1 MRYNWQ
7 QEDWPVFTYDLQHA
21 DRWLWDFAGRSGR
34 VSGILETLPAD
45 LQVETLIEVMVSE
58 AVKTS
63 EIEGEYLS
71 RRDVMSSIKNKM
83 GLYVPELP
91 VHDKRAAGIG
101 RLMAVVRETF
111 AEPMTQEMLFAWHDM
126 VMEGNSTGLKAGAWR
141 THEESMQVVSGA
153 MGREK
158 VHFEAPP
165 STLVPG
171 EMDRF
176 LGWFNATGPGGD
188 SEIREGPVRA
198 AIAHLYF
205 ETIHPFEDGNGRIG
219 RAIAEK
225 ALSQSAVRPVL
236 LSLSATIEADRK
248 AYYTALE
255 SAQRSNEITPWVGY
269 FVRTVLQAQAEVEAL
284 IDFTLR
290 KARFFDR
297 FEKQLTD
304 RQLKAIRRMWVEG
317 PGGFEGG
324 MNARKYVAIAKVSKA
339 TATRDLQDLAQKG
352 ALQAEGAGRSTRYQL
367 AM

>member
-7 QEDWPVFTYDLQHA
+7 QEDWPVLSYDLQGA
-21 DRWLWDFAGRSGR
+21 EQWLWDFAGRSGR
-34 VSGILETLPAD
+34 VSGVLEGLPVD

-71 RRDVMSSIKNKM
+71 RRDVMSSIRNNM

-91 VHDKRAAGIG
+91 VQDKRADGIG
-101 RLMAVVRETF
+101 RLMAAVRNTF
-111 AEPMTQEMLFAWHDM
+111 AEPMSEEMLFAWHCM
-126 VMEGNSTGLKAGAWR
+126 VMEGATGLSVGTWR
-141 THEESMQVVSGA
+141 THEEPMQVVSGA

-165 STLVPG
+165 SARVPH
-171 EMDRF
+171 EMARF
-176 LGWFNATGPGGD
+176 IVWFNATAPGGRD
-188 SEIREGPVRA
+188 EIREGPVRA

-205 ETIHPFEDGNGRIG
+205 ESIHPFEDGNGRIG

-225 ALSQSAVRPVL
+225 ALSQSAGRPLL
-236 LSLSATIEADRK
+236 LSLSATIEAARK
-248 AYYTALE
+248 LYYTALE
-255 SAQRSNEITPWVGY
+255 SAQRSNEITPWVIY
-269 FVRTVLQAQAEVEAL
+269 FIQTVLQAQAEVEVL

-304 RQLKAIRRMWVEG
+304 RQLKVIRRMWSEG

-324 MNARKYVAIAKVSKA
+324 MNARKYGAITKISKA

-352 ALQAEGAGRSTRYQL
+352 VLHVVGAGRSTRYEL
-367 AM
+367 TP